1 RRGAPD
7 SPRLSGVSLHRNL
20 VGAPAAVPDLRARR
34 LLRLFADEARTPA
47 RPRHR
52 ALVRA
57 RGELALVLRAR
68 GVRMTLA
75 AQDLV
80 ETPDPHG
87 AFPRLTRE
95 QLDALCPAGE
105 RRPVRPGEVLYAQG
119 ER

>member
-1 RRGAPD
+1 
-7 SPRLSGVSLHRNL
+7 
-20 VGAPAAVPDLRARR
+20 PAAVPDVRARR
-34 LLRLFADEARTPA
+34 LLRLFADEARAPA

-52 ALVRA
+52 PPHRALVRA
-57 RGELALVLRAR
+57 WGELALVLRAR
-68 GVRMTLA
+68 GVRMTLS